1 MGIYNIL
8 FRTYLNETLTMRV
21 KAKNEQNAINK
32 LLKEF
37 PKKKHGT
44 YDIELTKQKP

>member
-1 MGIYNIL
+1 MKKFLIN
-8 FRTYLNETLTMRV
+8 FRTNLNETMNMRID
-21 KAKNEQNAINK
+21 ARCETQAIHK

-44 YDIELTKQKP
+44 YDIECNQIR